1 MISKIFKNMQLRN
14 KVLLGL
20 MTLFVSSMAIIT
32 IMLGLYSQKKNN
44 YVFLTENV
52 KDNIYINELF
62 IGDSVVKLYDF
73 VTDKNIYVKEQ
84 QKIALSNEENYALK
98 ISKIDNLRISFE
110 NKSDDKCT
118 ITIMKNSKKIKTI
131 TLQKDSNYIFTDNI
145 STYSIMSNILN
156 NMTIIEY
163 IMYIFLFLI
172 FCLIVYL
179 SLIYIYGF
187 IDNLS
192 NDNFK
197 IKQFIISIFLLFVV
211 NIMYIFPLMQIY
223 KFLVLIPMFTF
234 LVIFVIKFSKKKV
247 DKLQNYY
254 IVISMFVG
262 ILFLFI
268 LPPLHIPDEF
278 SHFMKSYQTSFVLQ
292 EKNEVV
298 KDATYVYLPEDF
310 RNFII
315 KYDSQTLNYHFKMH
329 PRTYFDDMF
338 KTTNYTKLSKNLTW
352 YSLKYNTSFPYWLGT
367 IMSFVAR
374 LTRMPVIILYYLSK
388 LLCFIVSTLM
398 CYYAIKIV
406 PKFKKIFFLV
416 PLLPIFIQQAFGINV
431 DWLTNCTFIL
441 LLAYVIKEIYNQDET
456 NNHNLKIII
465 ILSIIL
471 GFCKFGYFPIAL
483 SILLISN
490 KNKYKKRRYLKYFIM
505 AIIVL
510 MPILIMVNYKLMMSR
525 AVTPAPRNLIP
536 ISTLITHP
544 KMLLGMLIRTF
555 AIRLDLDLF
564 RGQITGFGWS
574 TIWLNDFFLFIGMTI
589 LMALILCEDKD
600 NIKLTKKQII
610 IFSIIFVLICGNIYA
625 AMLLDWTEQGATS
638 IDGLQPRY
646 FIPPIMLLYILMQNK
661 FVKINFKDRYLFYSL
676 SIIILAFLALSTIIL
691 KIYM

>member
-118 ITIMKNSKKIKTI
+118 ITIMKNNRKIKTI

-145 STYSIMSNILN
+145 STYSIMSSILN

-589 LMALILCEDKD
+589 LMALILCDDKD

>member
-1 MISKIFKNMQLRN
+1 MTKNMQLKN
-14 KVLLGL
+14 KILLVF
-20 MTLFVSSMAIIT
+20 MTIFISLMAIIT
-32 IMLGLYSQKKNN
+32 ILLGLYSQKRNN
-44 YVFLTENV
+44 YVFITENV
-52 KDNIYINELF
+52 EDNIFINELY

-84 QKIALSNEENYALK
+84 QKIALSNEENYGLS
-98 ISKIDNLRISFE
+98 ISKIDNLRISLE

-118 ITIMKNSKKIKTI
+118 ITVLKNNKKIKMI
-131 TLQKDSNYIFTDNI
+131 TLDSDSSYVFTDNT
-145 STYSIMSNILN
+145 STYSIINSILN
-156 NMTIIEY
+156 HLNAVDY
-163 IMYIFLFLI
+163 VLYLALFLI

-179 SLIYIYGF
+179 SLLYIYCF
-187 IDNLS
+187 ICNLS
-192 NDNFK
+192 NNSFK
-197 IKQFIISIFLLFVV
+197 IKQFIISMFLLFVV

-223 KFLVLIPMFTF
+223 KFLALIPMFTF
-234 LVIFVIKFSKKKV
+234 LIVFVIKFSKKKV

-262 ILFLFI
+262 MLFLFI

-278 SHFMKSYQTSFVLQ
+278 SHFMKAYQTSFVFQ

-310 RNFII
+310 RIFII

-329 PRTYFDDMF
+329 PRTYFDDLF
-338 KTTNYTKLSKNLTW
+338 KTTDYAKLSKNLTW

-374 LTRMPVIILYYLSK
+374 LTKMPVIILYYLSK

-398 CYYAIKIV
+398 CYLAIKIV

-441 LLAYVIKEIYNQDET
+441 LLAYVIKEIYNEDET

-490 KNKYKKRRYLKYFIM
+490 KKKNKQRIYLKYLIM

-510 MPILIMVNYKLMMSR
+510 MPIMIMLNYKLMMSR

-536 ISTLITHP
+536 ISTLIMHP
-544 KMLLGMLIRTF
+544 KMLIGMLIRTF

-574 TIWLNDFFLFIGMTI
+574 TIWLNDFFLFVGMTI

-600 NIKLTKKQII
+600 NVQLTKKQII

-646 FIPPIMLLYILMQNK
+646 FIPPIMLLYILLQNK

-676 SIIILAFLALSTIIL
+676 SVIILAFLALSTIIL

>member
-1 MISKIFKNMQLRN
+1 MFYHIKNTILLNKKKILFFLSIIISF
-14 KVLLGL
+14 
-20 MTLFVSSMAIIT
+20 FCIIS
-32 IMLGLYSQKKNN
+32 IMLGLYAQNKSKYTFYTDDINDGV
-44 YVFLTENV
+44 YI
-52 KDNIYINELF
+52 KDLY
-62 IGDSVVKLYDF
+62 IGDSIVKLEDYD
-73 VTDKNIYVKEQ
+73 TDVNTFDQIK
-84 QKIALSNEENYALK
+84 QKILLSRNENYILN
-98 ISKIDNLRISFE
+98 ISKIDNLKLSFE
-110 NKSDDKCT
+110 NTSNDIILMKVKKSNKIINT
-118 ITIMKNSKKIKTI
+118 IKIYPNST
-131 TLQKDSNYIFTDNI
+131 YIFMDNTGTLAI
-145 STYSIMSNILN
+145 IYSIISSFSLF
-156 NMTIIEY
+156 EY
-163 IMYIFLFLI
+163 ILYISLFLL
-172 FCLIVYL
+172 FSLIVYL
-179 SLIYIYGF
+179 SLIYINNF
-187 IDNLS
+187 V
-192 NDNFK
+192 NDLITDKFK
-197 IKQFIISIFLLFVV
+197 IKKFIISVFLLFAI
-211 NIMYIFPLMQIY
+211 NLMYIFPLMQIY
-223 KFLVLIPMFTF
+223 KFLALIPMFVF
-234 LVIFVIKFSKKKV
+234 LTIFIFIFYKKKV
-247 DKLQNYY
+247 DKLHNYY
-254 IVISMFVG
+254 ILLTMFIG
-262 ILFLFI
+262 ILFVLV

-278 SHFMKSYQTSFVLQ
+278 SHFMKAYQTSFVFQ

-329 PRTYFDDMF
+329 PRTYFDDLF
-338 KTTNYTKLSKNLTW
+338 KATNYAKLSKNLTW

-388 LLCFIVSTLM
+388 LLCFIISTLM
-398 CYYAIKIV
+398 CYLAIKIV

-441 LLAYVIKEIYNQDET
+441 LLAYIIKEIYNQDEM

-490 KNKYKKRRYLKYFIM
+490 KKKNKKRNYLKYFIM

-510 MPILIMVNYKLMMSR
+510 MPILIMLNYKLMMSR

-536 ISTLITHP
+536 MTTLIMHP

-600 NIKLTKKQII
+600 NIQLTKKQKI

-646 FIPPIMLLYILMQNK
+646 FIPPIMLLYILLQNK

-676 SIIILAFLALSTIIL
+676 SVIILAFLALSTIIL